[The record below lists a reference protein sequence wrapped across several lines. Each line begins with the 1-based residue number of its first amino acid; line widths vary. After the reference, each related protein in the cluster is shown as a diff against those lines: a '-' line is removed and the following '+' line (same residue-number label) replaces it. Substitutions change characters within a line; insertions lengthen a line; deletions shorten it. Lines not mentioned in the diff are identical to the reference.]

1 MKQKRIRNEKE
12 VFQGIS
18 SGLKQAAL
26 RPNMHGY
33 NPHEKQ
39 MQFHTSTAHKRLF
52 AGGNRSGKTVGGA
65 IECVWWLTG
74 KHPFRET
81 PKPPVRGRIVAVDLL
96 HGVEQIVKPE
106 IARWL
111 PSSYLDGGSWSEAY
125 DREARIL
132 RLANGSQVEF
142 MSYEQDTEKFAGTS
156 RHFVWFDEEPP
167 RDIYEEC
174 VMRLIDT
181 QGSLWLTMTPTE
193 GMTWVFD
200 EIYEASATDDDI
212 DCVTVDL
219 TENPHVNYGE
229 VEAFLSGL
237 TSEEKEM
244 RLKGKFVQIGGL
256 IYSKYFD
263 KTKHIIDPFI
273 PPPEWLHFAGMDH
286 GFNNPTCWLWG
297 AVDPDG
303 RIFIY
308 YEHYESS
315 QIVSYH
321 AHKVHEINARIERD
335 PDYFVGDPS
344 IRNVDPITGTSILL
358 EYMEHDVPIVL
369 GNNDVRAGI
378 NRVSRY
384 LEGIDG
390 HPKLYI
396 TKNCTNLL
404 TELPRLRWSVWSSKK
419 LVSDRNK
426 KEEQHKK
433 NDHACDTLRYMISS
447 RPEYDDGSHIPK
459 SNYGHLARQ
468 LGVGVAVSVDRVD
481 EELAKPSHT
490 QNKEYASVIDFNLGG
505 EF

>member
-1 MKQKRIRNEKE
+1 MKQKKYKSDSE
-12 VFQGIS
+12 VLTGIV
-18 SGLKQAAL
+18 SGLKQAAH

-33 NPHEKQ
+33 KPHEKQ
-39 MQFHTSTAHKRLF
+39 VQFHTSVAHKRLF

-65 IECVWWLTG
+65 IEAVWWLTG
-74 KHPFRET
+74 QHPFRDT
-81 PKPPVRGRIVAVDLL
+81 PEPPIRGRIVAVDLL

-111 PSSYLDGGSWSEAY
+111 PSSYLDGGSWSDAY
-125 DREARIL
+125 DRESRIL
-132 RLANGSQVEF
+132 RLKNGSSLEF

-200 EIYEASATDDDI
+200 EIYEAAETNPDI

-229 VEAFLSGL
+229 IEAFLSGL
-237 TSEEKEM
+237 TGEEKEM

-256 IYSKYFD
+256 IYQKYFD
-263 KTKHIIDPFI
+263 KTKHIIEPFI
-273 PPPEWLHFAGMDH
+273 PPPDWMHFAGMDH
-286 GFNNPTCWLWG
+286 GFNNPTCWLWA

-308 YEHYESS
+308 DEHYQSS

-321 AHKVHEINARIERD
+321 AKKVHEINAAHERV
-335 PDYFVGDPS
+335 PEYYVGDPS
-344 IRNVDPITGTSILL
+344 IRNVDPITGTSILI
-358 EYMEHDVPIVL
+358 EYMDHDVPIVL
-369 GNNDVRAGI
+369 GNNDQRAGI

-384 LEGIDG
+384 FEGIDG
-390 HPKLYI
+390 HPRLYI
-396 TKNCTNLL
+396 TKNCVNLV
-404 TELPRLRWSVWSSKK
+404 TELPRLRWSTWSSKK
-419 LVSDRNK
+419 LVADRNK
-426 KEEQHKK
+426 KEDQHKK
-433 NDHACDTLRYMISS
+433 NDHACDALRYMIAS
-447 RPEYDDGSHIPK
+447 RPEYDDGTEIPK
-459 SNYGHLARQ
+459 ISYGHMAT
-468 LGVGVAVSVDRVD
+468 GVAVSTERVD
-481 EELAKPSHT
+481 TDLLKPVHT
-490 QNKEYASVIDFNLGG
+490 RNRDYASAIDFNLGG
-505 EF
+505 EY